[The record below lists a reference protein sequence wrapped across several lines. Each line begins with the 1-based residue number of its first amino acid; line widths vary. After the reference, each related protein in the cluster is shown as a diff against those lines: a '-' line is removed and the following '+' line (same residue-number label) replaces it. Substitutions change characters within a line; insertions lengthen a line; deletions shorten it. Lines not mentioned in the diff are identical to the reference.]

1 MHADID
7 PRLKNAIAFRD
18 DVELGI
24 NKRTIQRVSHRAD
37 HALSCIPRQLRIRI
51 QRDYVANLREQFFA
65 GRDHHEAGVARSAQQ
80 SIELAQLA
88 PLSFPANP
96 FAFGLAPLPAPVK

>member
-1 MHADID
+1 M
-7 PRLKNAIAFRD
+7 
-18 DVELGI
+18 
-24 NKRTIQRVSHRAD
+24 QSRANQT
-37 HALSCIPRQLRIRI
+37 SRGVTRQLRIRI